1 MYYQTRYYLCRM
13 NSTEL
18 LKGTLSTIIIR
29 LLSEH
34 KKMYGYEIAQHV
46 KILSDEKILLKE
58 GSLYPALHKL
68 EQDGLVEVEQVF
80 IGKRVRKY
88 YSLTAKGKAQKKEQL
103 QELREFLDLIHQIVF
118 PETKTALQ

>member
-46 KILSDEKILLKE
+46 KILSYEKILLKE
-58 GSLYPALHKL
+58 GTL
-68 EQDGLVEVEQVF
+68 EPDGLVEVEQVF

>member
-1 MYYQTRYYLCRM
+1 MYCRSMYYFSSM

-18 LKGTLSTIIIR
+18 LKGTLSTIIIK
-29 LLSEH
+29 LLAEH

-46 KILSDEKILLKE
+46 KTLSDNKILLKE

-68 EQDGLVEVEQVF
+68 EQDGLVEVEKVF

-88 YSLTAKGKAQKKEQL
+88 YSLTQKGNAQKKAQFD
-103 QELREFLDLIHQIVF
+103 ELREFLQTIEKIVF
-118 PETKTALQ
+118 TRSKLSPQ